1 MGAGQTLV
9 RDFNLRNMNVSFIGD
24 LFGGGSSSTPA
35 PAPVSAA
42 PKISDA
48 ASESAALEERSR
60 ANKRFGADKTILTS
74 GLGDTS
80 AGVSNINRT
89 SALGG
94 NSSLTPGA

>member
-1 MGAGQTLV
+1 
-9 RDFNLRNMNVSFIGD
+9 VSFIGD
-24 LFGGGSSSTPA
+24 LFGGGEKSSAA

-60 ANKRFGADKTILTS
+60 QNKKFGADKTILTA

-80 AGVSNINRT
+80 AGATNINRT

-94 NSSLTPGA
+94 NSSLTSG

>member
-1 MGAGQTLV
+1 M
-9 RDFNLRNMNVSFIGD
+9 SFIGD
-24 LFGGGSSSTPA
+24 LFGGSKSTPAAA

-48 ASESAALEERSR
+48 AGESAALEERSR
-60 ANKRFGADKTILTS
+60 QNRKFGADKTILTS

-80 AGVSNINRT
+80 AGVDNINRT

-94 NSSLTPGA
+94 NSSLV